1 MKRRVVKL
9 TESDLERLVKR
20 IIKEQDDFD
29 WADEVPT
36 SEGDLVYLSM
46 SYFTEYSEDDY
57 VEGLVLSKIPRDK
70 FIELVGTDDIEE
82 IVLNEDNSYDI
93 MDEMLVNYDV
103 SINSATQRPMPPEI
117 SSYETQGVI
126 GVIPKHEYEKLLIR
140 YS

>member
-20 IIKEQDDFD
+20 IIKEQDDFE

-36 SEGDLVYLSM
+36 SEGDLIYLSM

-57 VEGLVLSKIPRDK
+57 VEGFVLAKIPRDK

-93 MDEMLVNYDV
+93 MDEMLYNYDI

-126 GVIPKHEYEKLLIR
+126 GVISKQEYEKLLIR

>member
-20 IIKEQDDFD
+20 IIKEQGDFD

-46 SYFTEYSEDDY
+46 AYFTEYSEDDY

-93 MDEMLVNYDV
+93 MDEMLDNYDI
-103 SINSATQRPMPPEI
+103 SINSATHRPMPPEI
-117 SSYETQGVI
+117 SSYETEGVI
-126 GVIPKHEYEKLLIR
+126 GVISKQEYEKLLIR